1 MDAELIKNAMEA
13 MHWNTKSAMPMANK
27 ENQLILQT
35 LAELKD
41 KKEQLIEHQQETEER
56 LEKLQQH
63 SRNAEETINHNLK
76 LLEAFQ
82 SEVRTEAHLHKIALR
97 EHSKLKEDLKYVGKE
112 WQNFKKFIE
121 TTENEMSKRKH
132 NIDNLTNR
140 IKWAKTAL
148 VEWRQAME
156 DGNKGFQLIEM
167 YYKDDQLR
175 AKQQNYKRLK
185 LNDEIERQ
193 RKKLINMYDDQKTL
207 ECNLECTANLYRT
220 AHAERRQMVE
230 TWKLAA
236 QKMSQREKDIRNSEI
251 ALMECRLKVELKA
264 KELKMQDNK
273 LNEIIENNREVEEAI
288 EMLNSETSDMKE
300 QIQRLTDMIMLK
312 TQEVDLITKELQNLA
327 NRVQQQRAQ
336 NRRLSKE
343 KSDYL
348 IEIEHSE
355 MVIGKLEDRLN
366 AMNSKNL
373 NAQQR
378 LQVLEELMD
387 VEDKAQREVNKETDR
402 INGLIYRS
410 QQQLVKFKEDSIS
423 LQVNNRGLSS
433 NITAVSKNNQLLE
446 KDIKKHVENNYEL
459 SFKILNLERRI
470 VILQGGV
477 IDPVVE
483 QRNQEYLVE
492 LEERYNKLQKN
503 VQATQMQ
510 NKKLDDDMRKLTLTY
525 NNDMTRLDQV
535 NYKIKEAQVYCEGGI
550 KRVKE
555 ETRRNQELIVEL
567 SILKMKA
574 HEFENEINQCEEGTY
589 NLVKHRMHLNRTI
602 KDRMIEIKSQT
613 DLLNLKRKHLQ
624 EELSTLRADIGE
636 RRKHIEAVKARF
648 ELTSKLLGVN
658 EDGSLITATQLR
670 VETAQE
676 KQMLLDEGN
685 ELNEKVLKAEKEIE
699 ALQNTLAL
707 LNNCNDAYRKNV
719 QKQQEGEEATT
730 ELKSLQI
737 NYCSSLNTLRNL
749 RQELQDLEIKT
760 NESLKEK
767 EELSNILQK
776 DIKKRNDNAD
786 FIARLKKELMDQKNK
801 QVRADRELKTALKAL
816 KQRAI
821 SSEFLELF
829 NRDLDL
835 RELEK
840 RNLDVL
846 NQLGDLAYADDELG
860 PKIARQLLNRGMKM
874 PHMMQKSRS
883 TISWRSETSYDGMSM
898 SSSKEM
904 FTSRSSLSDASE
916 VKLTSNT
923 RLSVI
928 SLELPEKKKGGK

>member
-1 MDAELIKNAMEA
+1 MDEEMIKNAMEA
-13 MHWNTKSAMPMANK
+13 MHWNTNSAMPMANQ
-27 ENQLILQT
+27 ENQMILQA
-35 LAELKD
+35 LAELKE
-41 KKEQLIEHQQETEER
+41 KKEQLIEHQKETEER

-63 SRNAEETINHNLK
+63 STNAEEAINHNLK

-97 EHSKLKEDLKYVGKE
+97 EHSKLKDDLRNVGKE
-112 WQNFKKFIE
+112 WQNFKKYIE
-121 TTENEMSKRKH
+121 TTDNEMGKRKH
-132 NIDNLTNR
+132 SIDNLTNR

-220 AHAERRQMVE
+220 AHNERRQMVD

-236 QKMSQREKDIRNSEI
+236 QQMSQREKDIRNSEI
-251 ALMECRLKVELKA
+251 ALMECRLKVDLKA

-288 EMLNSETSDMKE
+288 EMLNTETSDMKE
-300 QIQRLTDMIMLK
+300 QMQRLADMIMLK

-327 NRVQQQRAQ
+327 NRVQQQRTQ
-336 NRRLSKE
+336 NRRLAKE
-343 KSDYL
+343 KSEYL
-348 IEIEHSE
+348 IELEHSE
-355 MVIGKLEDRLN
+355 EVIAKLEARFSD
-366 AMNSKNL
+366 MSGKNL

-378 LQVLEELMD
+378 LQILEELMD
-387 VEDKAQREVNKETDR
+387 VEDKAQREVNRETDR

-410 QQQLVKFKEDSIS
+410 QQQLVKFKEDSVN
-423 LQVNNRGLSS
+423 LAVNNRGLCS
-433 NITAVSKNNQLLE
+433 NMAAVSKNNQALE
-446 KDIKKHVENNYEL
+446 KDIRKQTENNYEL
-459 SFKILNLERRI
+459 SFKMLTLERRI
-470 VILQGGV
+470 VLLHGGI

-483 QRNQEYLVE
+483 QRNQDYLCE
-492 LEERYNKLQKN
+492 LEQHFNKLLKN
-503 VQATQMQ
+503 VQATQLQ
-510 NKKLDDDMRKLTLTY
+510 NKKLDDDMRKLTITY
-525 NNDMTRLDQV
+525 NNDMARLDQV

-602 KDRMIEIKSQT
+602 KDRMVEIKSQM

-658 EDGSLITATQLR
+658 EDGSVVTGTQLR

-676 KQMLLDEGN
+676 KQLLLDEGN

-719 QKQQEGEEATT
+719 QKQQEGEEATN

-737 NYCSSLNTLRNL
+737 NYCSSLNTLRSL
-749 RQELQDLEIKT
+749 RQELQELEIKI
-760 NESLKEK
+760 NESYKEK
-767 EELSNILQK
+767 EELENTLQK
-776 DIKKRNDNAD
+776 EVKKRSDNAD
-786 FIARLKKELMDQKNK
+786 FITRLKKELLDQNNK
-801 QVRADRELKTALKAL
+801 LQRADRELKTALKAI

-821 SSEFLELF
+821 SREFLELY

-846 NQLGDLAYADDELG
+846 NQLGDLAYADDEMG
-860 PKIARQLLNRGMKM
+860 PKIARHLLNRGLKM

-883 TISWRSETSYDGMSM
+883 SLSWRSDTSCEGMSL

-904 FTSRSSLSDASE
+904 FTSRSSQSDASE
-916 VKLTSNT
+916 VKLTPNT